1 MAIKSI
7 NYYLLK
13 YEDQLQQ
20 FTRKF
25 LDRKDYGTYGYLF
38 YDRGW
43 RFVEENAGQ
52 EGPPSKDFI
61 LTKVGRLANLDLNP
75 LRSTDKILNILLQLE
90 SFVSISKE
98 DQKTLLPDYRRL

>member
-7 NYYLLK
+7 DYYLLK

-25 LDRKDYGTYGYLF
+25 LDRKDYTTWGYLF

-43 RFVEENAGQ
+43 RFVEENADQ
-52 EGPPSKDFI
+52 GPPSKDFI

-90 SFVSISKE
+90 SFVSIGKE
-98 DQKTLLPDYRRL
+98 EQKTLLPEYRRI